1 MTAPISI
8 TKQRTITISHTTL
21 VIITFASAFFP
32 RVLDGIGFP
41 PVVNFLHF
49 AILPVT
55 CGFILAKTRTRD
67 PKQIAI
73 TQEILLGVTLLLT
86 IIAASA
92 FLNDAGAINIV
103 LDFLLLAEPFLLLLA
118 IISIPM
124 PLSSQNKLHIWL
136 SIFALIN
143 LLFAFFQ
150 TFVQHLDTKIHPD
163 MVKGVFVG
171 QFSGHVV
178 GAAVSITFAIYYF
191 SVAKNNPLWLR
202 MAVLAAA
209 LIHIVKSD
217 AKQVL
222 AIFLGSLVILV
233 LFKAKSIATVLQ
245 YVAITAVFTAII
257 IWMAN
262 TVFPSLN
269 TWANWDVQVEGFE
282 LKLSAFPVILSYFE
296 SPLNW
301 FLGLGPGHTVGR
313 LGGWMIEKYYSLLSP
328 LGVTISPINDRIW
341 YIVENHRLG
350 DKSSWFSPLFGWLGI
365 WGDLGFFG
373 LVTYLYLWL
382 VIWRKLCHNDMTRFL
397 VITVL
402 CFGFILSQ
410 IEEPGYMLSIMSIIG
425 LSWQNYRYQELQ
437 NLAHQ
442 VGVRG
447 EG

>member
-1 MTAPISI
+1 MSAPISLPR
-8 TKQRTITISHTTL
+8 QRTSTISHTTL
-21 VIITFASAFFP
+21 VIIAFASAFFP
-32 RVLDGIGFP
+32 RVLDEIGFP
-41 PVVNFLHF
+41 PIVNFLHF
-49 AILPVT
+49 GILPLT
-55 CGFILAKTRTRD
+55 CGFILSKTRTQD

-73 TQEILLGVTLLLT
+73 TQEMLLGVTLLLM

-92 FLNDAGAINIV
+92 FLNDAGAINII

-124 PLSSQNKLHIWL
+124 PVASQEKLHNWL
-136 SIFALIN
+136 SIFALVN

-150 TFVQHLDTKIHPD
+150 TFVLRLDQKIHPD
-163 MVKGVFVG
+163 FIKGVFIG

-178 GAAVSITFAIYYF
+178 GASVSITFAVYYF
-191 SVAKNNPLWLR
+191 YAAKNSPLWLR
-202 MAVLAAA
+202 LAVLIGA

-222 AIFLGSLVILV
+222 AICLAALIILI
-233 LFKAKSIATVLQ
+233 LFKAKSIATVVQ
-245 YVAITAVFTAII
+245 YLAITSIFIGII

-269 TWANWDVQVEGFE
+269 TWANWDVQVEGMG
-282 LKLSAFPVILSYFE
+282 LKLSAIPVILSQFE

-313 LGGWMIEKYYSLLSP
+313 LGGWMIDKYYSLLSP
-328 LGVTISPINDRIW
+328 FGVTLSPVSDRVW
-341 YIVENHRLG
+341 YIVEHHRLG

-365 WGDLGFFG
+365 WGDLGFLG
-373 LVTYLYLWL
+373 LATYLYLWI
-382 VIWRKLCHNDMTRFL
+382 VIWQKLCHNDLTRFL
-397 VITVL
+397 VITIL

-410 IEEPGYMLSIMSIIG
+410 IEEPGYMLSIASIIG

-437 NLAHQ
+437 KLAISHQ
-442 VGVRG
+442 ILSPD
-447 EG
+447 